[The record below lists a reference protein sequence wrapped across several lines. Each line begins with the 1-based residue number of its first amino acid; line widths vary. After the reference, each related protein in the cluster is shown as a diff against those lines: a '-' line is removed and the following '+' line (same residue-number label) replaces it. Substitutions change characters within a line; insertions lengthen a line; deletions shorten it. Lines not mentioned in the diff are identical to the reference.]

1 MSASAE
7 QTGEEM
13 NEVNQEPDLLA
24 LKFLY
29 SNTDAP
35 KDNTE
40 PISSSSSGTTSMT
53 PLPAYLSAL
62 AAKPRAAPRGPGPM
76 EQMRAELREL
86 RDELDTLKTQHKKEI
101 KLLMNELDEEKKM
114 RLSLQIEV
122 ERLKKHMSK
131 WATSEADVT
140 DTDKDTSLW
149 VSTEL
154 KCAMK
159 NFQRLRKNSGEFVS
173 ELNEHIAI

>member
-1 MSASAE
+1 MYTLLVPGWILFCLQNCLTPSWHRFNKAVDKEAR
-7 QTGEEM
+7 QEM

-29 SNTDAP
+29 CNIEAP
-35 KDNTE
+35 KDTTE
-40 PISSSSSGTTSMT
+40 PVSNCTSTPIPEASSSSSSSGTATLT

-62 AAKPRAAPRGPGPM
+62 LAKPRPALKGPATM

-86 RDELDTLKTQHKKEI
+86 RDELDTLKTQQKKEI

-131 WATSEADVT
+131 
-140 DTDKDTSLW
+140 
-149 VSTEL
+149 
-154 KCAMK
+154 
-159 NFQRLRKNSGEFVS
+159 
-173 ELNEHIAI
+173 